1 MPQLYTYARF
11 FRPYFSC
18 PFCGFSIL
26 VFLTFSFIFSTPSW
40 KWRSTLFVLEVR
52 HLFLWSSGHSVQ
64 KKLPNC
70 WRNLK
75 DERWSSEW
83 SKVKEWMAVFFTN
96 CVITIS
102 EKAVSIC
109 VIIPKNRK
117 VKKFQLHIINQS
129 FEHNDMDIS
138 YQKRLESLDLKKAV
152 HTSCK
157 HVSEGFVNFIP
168 KEDRPANS
176 RDLNPLET
184 IWIIVDETTYK
195 DPAPKTLDEL
205 RQWLRFAWKNVTLD
219 TLWELVHAIPHRLEN
234 IRKHTRRYSGF

>member
-1 MPQLYTYARF
+1 
-11 FRPYFSC
+11 
-18 PFCGFSIL
+18 
-26 VFLTFSFIFSTPSW
+26 
-40 KWRSTLFVLEVR
+40 
-52 HLFLWSSGHSVQ
+52 
-64 KKLPNC
+64 
-70 WRNLK
+70 
-75 DERWSSEW
+75 
-83 SKVKEWMAVFFTN
+83 MAVFFTN
-96 CVITIS
+96 CVRTIS

-117 VKKFQLHIINQS
+117 VKKFQLHIIDQS
-129 FEHNDMDIS
+129 FEHNGMDIS

-195 DPAPKTLDEL
+195 DQAPKTLDEL
-205 RQWLRFAWKNVTLD
+205 RQ
-219 TLWELVHAIPHRLEN
+219 
-234 IRKHTRRYSGF
+234 